1 MQQEDDIKWAKWLN
15 GELPKEESD
24 AMSQS
29 EEGKQLQSFMN
40 SVDGLGMPAVDTDAS
55 WEAFVSKSGFPA
67 HAEETPAEPSTKI
80 VPLRRWAFAIA
91 AGALLLA
98 VGAWVFFSYSQ
109 ITVET
114 QMAEKT
120 EVRLPDNSLVKLN
133 ASSSIS
139 YARWGW
145 QENRVVKLSGE
156 AYFEVEKGA
165 SFVVSTEKGKV
176 RVLGTSF
183 NVRDRSNRLEVFCY
197 TGKVGVAGGGQEE
210 TLTPGEGVILENRI
224 MRKETD
230 TLTSPNWTRGKT
242 LYKNKALS
250 EVLAEIE
257 RQFNVRI
264 IHNNPSTLYTG
275 GFSHSQDVETAL
287 KIVVGSINSLTYTKI
302 DSKTYKV
309 ENR

>member
-29 EEGKQLQSFMN
+29 EDGKQLQSFLN
-40 SVDGLGMPAVDTDAS
+40 SVDGLGMPAADPDKS
-55 WEAFVSKSGFPA
+55 WEAFVNKSGFP
-67 HAEETPAEPSTKI
+67 ERSEVSTPETSAKV
-80 VPLRRWAFAIA
+80 VPLRRWALSIA
-91 AGALLLA
+91 AGVLLLA
-98 VGAWVFFSYSQ
+98 IGAWAFFSYSQ

-133 ASSSIS
+133 AASSIS

-145 QENRVVKLSGE
+145 QENRSITLTGE

-165 SFVVSTEKGKV
+165 SFVVSTSKGEV
-176 RVLGTSF
+176 SVLGTSF
-183 NVRDRSNRLEVFCY
+183 NVRDRNNRLEVFCY
-197 TGKVGVAGGGQEE
+197 TGKVGVAGGDQEE
-210 TLTPGEGVILENRI
+210 ILTPGEGVVLENSI

-230 TLTSPNWTRGKT
+230 TLTSPNWTQGKS
-242 LYKNKALS
+242 LYKNTAVS
-250 EVLAEIE
+250 EVLTEIE

-275 GFSHSQDVETAL
+275 GFSHSQDAETAL
-287 KIVVGSINSLTYTKI
+287 EIVVESINTLTYTKI

>member
-1 MQQEDDIKWAKWLN
+1 MQQEDDMKWAKWLN

-29 EEGKQLQSFMN
+29 EDGKQLQSFLN
-40 SVDGLGMPAVDTDAS
+40 SVDGLGMPAADTDKS
-55 WEAFVSKSGFPA
+55 WEAFVNKSGFPERSEA
-67 HAEETPAEPSTKI
+67 STPPSAKV
-80 VPLRRWAFAIA
+80 VPLRRWALAIA

-98 VGAWVFFSYSQ
+98 VGAWAFFSYSQ

-133 ASSSIS
+133 AASSIS

-145 QENRVVKLSGE
+145 KENRSISLSGE

-165 SFVVSTEKGKV
+165 SFVVSTSKGDV
-176 RVLGTSF
+176 SVLGTSF
-183 NVRDRSNRLEVFCY
+183 NVRDRDNRLEVFCY
-197 TGKVGVAGGGQEE
+197 TGKVGVEGGGQEE
-210 TLTPGEGVILENRI
+210 ILTPGEGVVLENRI

-230 TLTSPNWTRGKT
+230 TLTSPNWTLGKT
-242 LYKNKALS
+242 LYKNRPLS
-250 EVLAEIE
+250 EVLSELEI
-257 RQFNVRI
+257 QFNVKI

-275 GFSHSQDVETAL
+275 GFSHSNDVEAAL
-287 KIVVGSINSLTYTKI
+287 EIVVGSINTLRHTKI
-302 DSKTYKV
+302 DSRTYKV